1 MYKKPK
7 VDQKWVD
14 DAINGDVNCPECDGE
29 LEDKCSVYHIVSWLE
44 CECGFK
50 YIYEEG

>member
-1 MYKKPK
+1 MYNRPK

-14 DAINGDVNCPECDGE
+14 DAINGDVNCPECDGD
-29 LEDKCSVYHIVSWLE
+29 LEDKWSCTVQVSWLE

-50 YIYEEG
+50 LVYEEG